1 MNITSSIRN
10 YTVDFPEN
18 SDFIDAFE
26 KHGERCYA
34 VDQNVWRIYGDN
46 LLKKLDRSSV
56 IVVPVNEELKSLT
69 SVLELYDTLIQRSA
83 KRNLTLISIGG
94 GILQDITGFV
104 ASTLYRGINWIFVP
118 TTLLAQADSC
128 IGGKT
133 SLNYKAF
140 KNLLGTFY
148 PPSQVFVH
156 TPFLLT
162 QEDIDFYSG
171 LGEAVKL
178 HIIGG
183 LESAERIMK
192 LLPAIH
198 KREPQALMQCVRD
211 SLAIKH
217 AYISEDEFDTGK
229 RNMLNFGHCFGHAIE
244 AASDFTIP
252 HGQAVVLGV
261 LLANMIATQ
270 RSILSRELQQF
281 LAERLLMPSLTV
293 KVTKNCLDPSK
304 VIEGMKKD
312 KKRTGK
318 GLALVMMDKNY
329 RMSKVNDLTEEEA
342 RQALY
347 AADGLLATGINSR

>member
-1 MNITSSIRN
+1 MSVMTITSSIRN
-10 YTVDFPEN
+10 YTVEFPDTPGFLDTLEGH
-18 SDFIDAFE
+18 A
-26 KHGERCYA
+26 ERCYA
-34 VDQNVWRIYGDN
+34 VDHNVWRLYGEGLFKN
-46 LLKKLDRSSV
+46 LDRSNV
-56 IVVPVNEELKSLT
+56 IVVPVSEELKSLR
-69 SVLELYDTLIQRSA
+69 SVEELYDRLIQRSA

-148 PPSQVFVH
+148 PPSKVFIY

-162 QEDIDFYSG
+162 QEDLDFYSG

-183 LESAERIMK
+183 LDTAERIMK
-192 LLPAIH
+192 SLPAII
-198 KREPQALMQCVRD
+198 KKEPAALIQSIRD
-211 SLAIKH
+211 SLSIKQ
-217 AYISEDEFDTGK
+217 AYINEDEFDTGK

-244 AASDFTIP
+244 SAAGFEIP

-261 LLANMIATQ
+261 LLANMVAAQ
-270 RSILSRELQQF
+270 RGILSKELQQF
-281 LAERLLMPSLTV
+281 LLERLLLPSLTV
-293 KVTKNCLDPSK
+293 KIRKSHLDAAK

-312 KKRTGK
+312 KKRTGI
-318 GLALVMMDKNY
+318 GLALVMMGDNC
-329 RMSKVNDLTEEEA
+329 RMLKVNDLTEQEA
-342 RQALY
+342 RRALD
-347 AADGLLATGINSR
+347 AADRLLGLQ

>member
-1 MNITSSIRN
+1 MSIRSSIRN
-10 YTVDFPEN
+10 YTVNFPETPE
-18 SDFIDAFE
+18 FLDALDE
-26 KHGERCYA
+26 HTERCYA
-34 VDQNVWRIYGDN
+34 VDQNVWRLYGEG
-46 LLKKLDRSSV
+46 LLKKLDRSNV
-56 IVVPVNEELKSLT
+56 IVVPVNEELKSLR
-69 SVLELYDTLIQRSA
+69 SVEELYDRLIQRSA

-148 PPSQVFVH
+148 PPSQVFVY

-162 QEDIDFYSG
+162 QEDLDFYSG

-183 LESAERIMK
+183 RSMAERIMK
-192 LLPAIH
+192 SLPAIIRRDR
-198 KREPQALMQCVRD
+198 KALMQCVRD
-211 SLAIKH
+211 SLTIKQ
-217 AYISEDEFDTGK
+217 AYINEDEFDTGK

-244 AASDFTIP
+244 SAADFEIP

-261 LLANMIATQ
+261 LLANMVATH
-270 RSILSRELQQF
+270 RGILSEKLQQF
-281 LAERLLMPSLTV
+281 LSERLLRPSLTV
-293 KVTKNCLDPSK
+293 KIRKAHLDAVR

-312 KKRTGK
+312 KKRTGI
-318 GLALVMMDKNY
+318 GLALVMMGDNY
-329 RMSKVNDLTEEEA
+329 RMVKVNDLTEQEA
-342 RQALY
+342 RRALD
-347 AADGLLATGINSR
+347 ATTRLLGLE